1 MTKLDDA
8 LALGMEDPKAQPLYY
23 DLFLNSL
30 FFIPVIE
37 EEKDEK
43 SESKKKEE
51 EEEGALPLLVQANGN
66 QYLMLF
72 DTIKRLTEWADEKV
86 KYVALPGHA
95 VAEMSLPSLYWAL
108 NYGTEHQKMFEPKE
122 IEWLKDIVQQ
132 AKSDAEQETEEAPQE
147 DK

>member
-1 MTKLDDA
+1 MTKLDEA
-8 LALGMEDPKAQPLYY
+8 LLLGMQDPKAQPLYY

-30 FFIPVIE
+30 FFIPVVEEDKQNKPETDE
-37 EEKDEK
+37 EEDD
-43 SESKKKEE
+43 
-51 EEEGALPLLVQANGN
+51 GALPLLVQANEK

-95 VAEMSLPSLYWAL
+95 VTEMSLPNLYWAL

-122 IEWLKDIVQQ
+122 IEWLKDIVRQTKSEGPSDPEQ
-132 AKSDAEQETEEAPQE
+132 AIQEEE
-147 DK
+147 

>member
-1 MTKLDDA
+1 MTKLDEA
-8 LALGMEDPKAQPLYY
+8 LALGMQDPKAQPLYY

-37 EEKDEK
+37 EEKEDKSAAEEK
-43 SESKKKEE
+43 N
-51 EEEGALPLLVQANGN
+51 EGALPLLVQANDK

-95 VAEMSLPSLYWAL
+95 VTEMSLPDLYWAL

-122 IEWLKDIVQQ
+122 IEWLKDIVRQAKTEEQEEPQQ
-132 AKSDAEQETEEAPQE
+132 AGQEEE
-147 DK
+147 

>member
-8 LALGMEDPKAQPLYY
+8 LALGVQDPKAQPLYY

-30 FFIPVIE
+30 FFVPIIE
-37 EEKDEK
+37 EEEKQEKQK
-43 SESKKKEE
+43 SEEGD
-51 EEEGALPLLVQANGN
+51 EGALPLLVQANGKE
-66 QYLMLF
+66 YLMLF

-95 VAEMSLPSLYWAL
+95 VTEMSLPNLYWAM

-122 IEWLKDIVQQ
+122 IAWLKDIVRQ
-132 AKSDAEQETEEAPQE
+132 AKENEPEEKAQPQSE
-147 DK
+147 KK

>member
-8 LALGMEDPKAQPLYY
+8 LTLGSQDPKAQPLYY

-37 EEKDEK
+37 EDQPIENEDGDE
-43 SESKKKEE
+43 
-51 EEEGALPLLVQANGN
+51 GVLPLLISANDN

-72 DTIKRLTEWADEKV
+72 DTIKRLTDWADEKV

-95 VAEMSLPSLYWAL
+95 VTEMSLPNLYWAL
-108 NYGTEHQKMFEPKE
+108 NYGTEQQKFFEPKE
-122 IEWLKDIVQQ
+122 IQWLKDIVRQTKEDDSLEDQPEQQQ
-132 AKSDAEQETEEAPQE
+132 AEEE
-147 DK
+147 